1 LEEVLTIKKKGGY
14 TVFSIIAV
22 NLLFLLLPGFIGR
35 KTINYFSY
43 SEKNKTFNYFLVD
56 SFIIGTFSYSIVFI
70 YKKIFSYPI
79 FYFTASIRNDKISI
93 NPEEIFWSII
103 VSFFFS
109 IFYCYLKEQ
118 DFFYNV
124 SSKIKLSNRSSNS
137 SVFATIFGF
146 KYGDDFKDKWIHLR
160 PLNDNR
166 TYVGY
171 IKEWS
176 VIDNSETLELLLED
190 VTVYPVDKNSE
201 KYDIYSLYLNI
212 PYKDVV
218 IEFLNYTN

>member
-1 LEEVLTIKKKGGY
+1 M
-14 TVFSIIAV
+14 FSIIAV

-35 KTINYFSY
+35 KTIDYFSY
-43 SEKNKTFNYFLVD
+43 SEKNKPFNYFLVD
-56 SFIIGTFSYSIVFI
+56 SFIIGVFSYSIVFV
-70 YKKIFSYPI
+70 YKKIFSHPV
-79 FYFTASIRNDKISI
+79 FYLTTSIRNDKFSI
-93 NPEEIFWSII
+93 NSEEVFWSII
-103 VSFFFS
+103 ISLFFS
-109 IFYCYLKEQ
+109 ILYCYLKER
-118 DFFYNV
+118 DFFYNI
-124 SSKIKLSNRSSNS
+124 SSKIKLSNRSSNP
-137 SVFATIFGF
+137 SVFSVIFGF
-146 KYGDDFKDKWIHLR
+146 KYGDDLKDKWLHIR

-176 VIDNSETLELLLED
+176 VIDDSETLELLLED

>member
-1 LEEVLTIKKKGGY
+1 M
-14 TVFSIIAV
+14 
-22 NLLFLLLPGFIGR
+22 
-35 KTINYFSY
+35 
-43 SEKNKTFNYFLVD
+43 
-56 SFIIGTFSYSIVFI
+56 
-70 YKKIFSYPI
+70 
-79 FYFTASIRNDKISI
+79 
-93 NPEEIFWSII
+93 
-103 VSFFFS
+103 
-109 IFYCYLKEQ
+109 
-118 DFFYNV
+118 
-124 SSKIKLSNRSSNS
+124 
-137 SVFATIFGF
+137 FATIFGF

-176 VIDNSETLELLLED
+176 VIDDSETLELLLED